1 MTGYAELHCFSNFSF
16 LEGASHAEELVRQA
30 AALGLKAIAITDRN
44 TLAGV
49 VRAHTAA
56 KEVDIQLIV
65 GAQLDFADAPSVL
78 CLPTDMAA
86 YSRLSQLISLG
97 RRRVPKGECQLF
109 WADLV
114 ERLAGQQIILLA
126 PPRPDQDFILR
137 MRELRGR
144 IGGHLSL
151 GISNLMR
158 GRDRQRIDIWA
169 RIAQQEDVALLAMND
184 VLYHHPDRARLQDVL
199 AATRHRCTVQQ
210 LGLRAESN
218 AERHLKPAEQMT
230 DLFRD
235 HPRALARTLEVAAR
249 CRFSLSE
256 LKYVYPEES
265 RGDSPTPQAE
275 LERLTWEGAAKK
287 FPEGVPVK
295 VRQQIE
301 HELHLVEKLDYA
313 AYFLTVYDIVRFARD
328 ERGILCQGRGSA
340 ANSVICYCLGVT
352 SVDPERQDLLV
363 ERFISAER
371 AEPPDIDIDFE
382 HERREEVIQYIY
394 RKYGRDRAGIA
405 ATVISFR
412 TKLALRTVGRAL
424 GLSMDTI
431 SHISRTLHWWSKER
445 YSAESLRDA
454 GIDPESKLIRMTV
467 RLANELV
474 GFPRHISQHV
484 GGFVITNGPL
494 ADLVPIENA
503 RMADRT
509 VVQWDKDDLESLGL
523 LKVDVLALG
532 MLTCIRKCFQLVEAH
547 YGKIYDLH
555 TIPQDDEATYKMIQA
570 ADTIGVFQIESRAQM
585 SMLPRLRPENLYDLV
600 VEVAIVRPGPI
611 QGNMVHPYLQRRKN
625 RDLVTYESP
634 ELEEVLKKTLGVP
647 LFQEQAM
654 RISMVCAGFSAGEA
668 DGLRRAMATF
678 KRNGT
683 IGSYRDK
690 LINGMIANGY
700 RQEFAENIF
709 SQLKGFADYGFP
721 ESHAASFAIL
731 AYVSSWLKCHYPAA
745 FAAAILNAQPMGFYS
760 ASRLVI
766 DAKDHG
772 VEVRPID
779 VNYSDWDHKLE
790 PAPGR
795 HGHALRL
802 GLRQIRGFSRE
813 DAEQIAALRGE
824 RYDSIRD
831 LWRRAQLPV
840 AVLERLARADAF
852 GSLGLD
858 RRTALWTI
866 KGLND
871 GALPL
876 FDFGDT
882 RQQAAGSNQPPE
894 AAGEEDA
901 NLPRLT
907 TGENIIQ
914 DFRANSLSLRPHALA
929 LLRPQLKLLGLVT
942 AQDLKDLKDG
952 RRVKIGG
959 LVQVR
964 QRPGTA
970 SGVIFATLQDETGDS
985 NIVIWPRVFEAYRR
999 EVLGGRMM
1007 IVEGRLQSE
1016 SGVINIVADRILD
1029 GTPYLTSLG
1038 DIDWD
1043 DFNQALSPADEMKK
1057 PLRLPAHAPPRALQ
1071 DVMETFPDGRNFR

>member
-1 MTGYAELHCFSNFSF
+1 MTGYAELHCFSNFTF
-16 LEGASHAEELVRQA
+16 LEGASHAEELVQQA

-56 KEVDIQLIV
+56 KDANIQLIV

-78 CLPTDMAA
+78 CLPTDLAA

-97 RRRVPKGECQLF
+97 RLRVPKGECLLF
-109 WADLV
+109 WADLL
-114 ERLAGQQIILLA
+114 ERLDGQQIILLA
-126 PPRPDQDFILR
+126 PPKPDQNLISRMQDLR
-137 MRELRGR
+137 SR
-144 IGGHLSL
+144 IGDNLSL
-151 GISNLMR
+151 GISNLLR

-169 RIAQQEDVALLAMND
+169 KIARQEDVALLALNN
-184 VLYHHPDRARLQDVL
+184 VLYHHPDRVRLQDVL
-199 AATRHRCTVQQ
+199 AATRYRCTVQQ

-218 AERHLKPAEQMT
+218 AERHLKPAVQMAE
-230 DLFRD
+230 LFRD
-235 HPRALARTLEVAAR
+235 HQQALSRSLEIAAR

-256 LKYVYPEES
+256 IRYVYPEES
-265 RGDSPTPQAE
+265 RGNSPTPQAE
-275 LERLTWEGAAKK
+275 LERLTWEGAGRRY
-287 FPEGVPVK
+287 PTGIPQK
-295 VRQQIE
+295 VRETVE
-301 HELHLVEKLDYA
+301 HELRLVEKLDYA
-313 AYFLTVYDIVRFARD
+313 AYFLTVYDIVRHARD
-328 ERGILCQGRGSA
+328 DCGILCQGRGSA
-340 ANSVICYCLGVT
+340 ANSAICYCLGIT
-352 SVDPERQDLLV
+352 AVDPERQDLLV

-431 SHISRTLHWWSKER
+431 SHISKTLHWWSHER
-445 YSAESLRDA
+445 YSADSLRDA
-454 GIDPESKLIRMTV
+454 GIDPDSPLIRHTV
-467 RLANELV
+467 TLANELV

-509 VVQWDKDDLESLGL
+509 VVQWDKDDLEALGL
-523 LKVDVLALG
+523 LKVDILALG
-532 MLTCIRKCFQLVEAH
+532 MLSCIRKCFDLVERH
-547 YGKIYDLH
+547 YGKRYELH
-555 TIPQDDEATYKMIQA
+555 TVPQDDTATYDMICK

-585 SMLPRLRPENLYDLV
+585 SMLPRLRPRNLYDLV

-611 QGNMVHPYLQRRKN
+611 QGNMVHPYLRRRDN
-625 RDLVTYESP
+625 PDLVQYESP
-634 ELEEVLKKTLGVP
+634 QLESVLKKTLGVP

-654 RISMVCAGFSAGEA
+654 RISMVCAGFTAGEA

-683 IGSYRDK
+683 IGKYRDK

-745 FAAAILNAQPMGFYS
+745 FVAAILNAQPMGFYS
-760 ASRLVI
+760 SSRLVI
-766 DAKDHG
+766 DARDHG
-772 VEVRPID
+772 VEARPID
-779 VNYSDWDHKLE
+779 VNYSDWDHILE

-795 HGHALRL
+795 HNRALRL
-802 GLRQIRGFSRE
+802 GFRQIKGFSQE
-813 DAEQIAALRGE
+813 DAECIMTMRGD
-824 RYDSIRD
+824 RYASIRD
-831 LWRRAQLPV
+831 LWRRTQLPV

-852 GSLGLD
+852 GSFGLD

-866 KGLND
+866 KGLHD
-871 GALPL
+871 GPLPL
-876 FDFGDT
+876 FDFG
-882 RQQAAGSNQPPE
+882 ASVAPVGSNTSSAEIGADE
-894 AAGEEDA
+894 ADA
-901 NLPRLT
+901 DLPRLT
-907 TGENIIQ
+907 TGENVIQ

-929 LLRPQLKLLGLVT
+929 LLRPQLRQLGLVT
-942 AQDLKDLKDG
+942 ARDLKNVRDG
-952 RRVKIGG
+952 GRVKIGG

-985 NIVIWPRVFEAYRR
+985 NIVIWPRVFEAFRR

-1016 SGVINIVADRILD
+1016 SGVINIVADRIAD
-1029 GTPYLTSLG
+1029 GTPYLTNLG
-1038 DIDWD
+1038 EIDWD
-1043 DFNQALSPADEMKK
+1043 NDFSEMLSPADAVKK
-1057 PLRLPAHAPPRALQ
+1057 PLRDPRAIRE
-1071 DVMETFPDGRNFR
+1071 VMNTFPDGRNFR

>member
-16 LEGASHAEELVRQA
+16 LEGASHAEELVQQA

-56 KEVDIQLIV
+56 KDADIQLIV
-65 GAQLDFADAPSVL
+65 GAQLDFLNAPSIL
-78 CLPTDMAA
+78 CLPTDLAA

-97 RRRVPKGECQLF
+97 RLRAPKGECRLF
-109 WADLV
+109 WADLI
-114 ERLAGQQIILLA
+114 ERLEGQQIIMLA
-126 PPRPDQDFILR
+126 PSAPDQDFVTR
-137 MRELRGR
+137 MQNLQNL
-144 IGGHLSL
+144 IGDNLSL
-151 GISNLMR
+151 GISNLLR
-158 GRDRQRIDIWA
+158 GRDRQRIDTWA
-169 RIAQQEDVALLAMND
+169 QIARQENVALLALNN
-184 VLYHHPDRARLQDVL
+184 VLYHHPERARLQDVL
-199 AATRHRCTVQQ
+199 AATRHRCTVRQ
-210 LGLRAESN
+210 LGRRAESN
-218 AERHLKPAEQMT
+218 AERHLKPAEQMIS
-230 DLFRD
+230 LFQD
-235 HPRALARTLEVAAR
+235 HPQALARTLEVAAH

-265 RGDSPTPQAE
+265 RGDSLTPQAE
-275 LERLTWEGAAKK
+275 LERLTWKGAAWRY
-287 FPEGVPVK
+287 PDGIPQK
-295 VRQQIE
+295 VRETIA
-301 HELHLVEKLDYA
+301 HELDLVEKLDYA
-313 AYFLTVYDIVRFARD
+313 AYFLTVYDIVRYARD
-328 ERGILCQGRGSA
+328 ECDILCQGRGSA

-352 SVDPERQDLLV
+352 AVNPEKQDLLV

-412 TKLALRTVGRAL
+412 TKLAIRTVGRAL
-424 GLSMDTI
+424 GLSMDAI
-431 SHISRTLHWWSKER
+431 SHISKTLHWWSKER
-445 YSAESLRDA
+445 YSADSLRDA
-454 GIDPESKLIRMTV
+454 GIDPDSKLIRLTIQ
-467 RLANELV
+467 LANELV

-532 MLTCIRKCFQLVEAH
+532 MLTCIRKCFDLIERH
-547 YGKIYDLH
+547 YGKRYELSSV
-555 TIPQDDEATYKMIQA
+555 PQDDAATYDMICK

-585 SMLPRLRPENLYDLV
+585 SMLPRLRPRNLYDLV

-611 QGNMVHPYLQRRKN
+611 QGNMVHPYLKRRDN
-625 RDLVTYESP
+625 PDLVEYESP
-634 ELEEVLKKTLGVP
+634 ELESVLKKTLGVP

-654 RISMVCAGFSAGEA
+654 RISMVCAGFTAGEA

-683 IGSYRDK
+683 IGKYRDK
-690 LINGMIANGY
+690 LINGMTANGY

-760 ASRLVI
+760 SSRLVI

-779 VNYSDWDHKLE
+779 VSYSHWDHTLE

-795 HGHALRL
+795 HGRALRL
-802 GLRQIRGFSRE
+802 GFRQIKGFARE
-813 DAEQIAALRGE
+813 DAEQIVAMRNHG
-824 RYDSIRD
+824 YGSIRD

-852 GSLGLD
+852 GSFGLD

-871 GALPL
+871 GPLPL
-876 FDFGDT
+876 FDFGT
-882 RQQAAGSNQPPE
+882 ATVPAGSNMPPAE
-894 AAGEEDA
+894 VAGGEEDA

-914 DFRANSLSLRPHALA
+914 DFRANSLSLRPHAMA
-929 LLRPQLKLLGLVT
+929 LLRPQLRQLGLVT
-942 AQDLKDLKDG
+942 ARDLKDLPVS

-985 NIVIWPRVFEAYRR
+985 NVVIWPRVFEAYRR

-1007 IVEGRLQSE
+1007 IVEGRLQRE
-1016 SGVINIVADRILD
+1016 SDVINVVADRISD
-1029 GTPYLTSLG
+1029 GTHFLTGLG
-1038 DIDWD
+1038 EIDWD
-1043 DFNQALSPADEMKK
+1043 NDFSEMLSPADAVKK
-1057 PLRLPAHAPPRALQ
+1057 PLRDPRAIRE
-1071 DVMETFPDGRNFR
+1071 VMETFPDGRNFR